1 MDIAVK
7 CADISN
13 ATKKEALCRKWAQ
26 FIMNEFWNQGD
37 EEKRRNIPVS
47 MFMDRTNCRVEK
59 CQVGFIDYIVTPLYE
74 VWDDYVNYEDVFPAM
89 SNLVGNRDYW
99 KRFGILSLDPNF
111 QDM

>member
-7 CADISN
+7 CGDINN
-13 ATKKEALCRKWAQ
+13 ASKKLKLCTAWAGL
-26 FIMNEFWNQGD
+26 IMQEFWNQGD

-74 VWDDYVNYEDVFPAM
+74 VWDAYMNEDDKFPAM
-89 SNLVGNRDYW
+89 RNIVSNREYW
-99 KRFGILSLDPNF
+99 KRYA
-111 QDM
+111 